1 MQKGRCRLKIAF
13 LVAHL
18 TSGGAERTVAYLS
31 SYLADKSWDVSIVSL
46 TDDIFYTLN
55 PKVQLKTLGIKSGY
69 SNVIERYLLIFRRY
83 YELAKYLRKNRPDVV
98 FCMLPNMA
106 KYILY
111 IHKILK
117 FKLITS
123 ERINPESC
131 IDLNTIKMKNRVYL
145 QSDGIVFQTK
155 RARDYYSPEISKKGI
170 VIHNAVGNEL
180 VYNVPDNIERKNKI
194 SAIGRLVD
202 QKDYP
207 TLLKSFKNVVEKYP
221 EFTLEIFGHGPDRK
235 ALKLLAD
242 DLGIGE
248 KVVFKGACSDAILQ
262 AADSAC
268 YVMSSLF
275 EGMPNALMEAMA
287 AGIPCVSTDCPN
299 GPNELIT
306 DGVNGLLVPLSD
318 VEALTSAILRMIED
332 KEFAE
337 KCGKNAKEILKT
349 HSVEIKAKEYMDFI
363 FKVHNGEV

>member
-1 MQKGRCRLKIAF
+1 MKIVF

-18 TSGGAERTVAYLS
+18 NSGGAERTVTYLS
-31 SYLADKSWDVSIVSL
+31 SYLAENSCDVSIVSL
-46 TDDIFYTLN
+46 TDDVFYTIN
-55 PKVQLKTLGIKSGY
+55 PKVNLKTFGIKSGY
-69 SNVIERYLLIFRRY
+69 SNIAERYYLIFRRY
-83 YELAKYLRKNRPDVV
+83 YELYKYLLKNKPDVV
-98 FCMLPNMA
+98 FCMLPGMA
-106 KYILY
+106 KYVLKL
-111 IHKILK
+111 HKKLK
-117 FKLITS
+117 FRLITS

-131 IDLNTIKMKNRVYL
+131 TNPSILKMKNSIYL

-155 RARDYYSPEISKKGI
+155 RARDYYPSEISKKGI

-180 VYNVPDNIERKNKI
+180 VYTVPENVIRKSKI

-207 TLLKSFKNVVEKYP
+207 TLMKSFKNVIEKHP
-221 EFTLEIFGHGPDRK
+221 EYTLEIFGSGPDEK
-235 ALKLLAD
+235 SLKLLAD
-242 DLGIGE
+242 NLGIGE
-248 KVVFKGACSDAILQ
+248 KVVFKGACKDAILQ
-262 AADSAC
+262 ASDSAC

-275 EGMPNALMEAMA
+275 EGMPNALMEAMG

-299 GPNELIT
+299 GPDELII

-318 VEALTSAILRMIED
+318 VDAMTKAILRMIED

-337 KCGKNAKEILKT
+337 LCGKNARNILKT

-363 FKVHNGEV
+363 FKVHNGEL

>member
-1 MQKGRCRLKIAF
+1 MKIAF

-31 SYLADKSWDVSIVSL
+31 SYLAENSCDVSVVSL

-55 PKVQLKTLGIKSGY
+55 PKVNLRTFGIKSGY
-69 SNVIERYLLIFRRY
+69 SNIFERYFLIFKRY
-83 YELAKYLRKNRPDVV
+83 YKLCRYLKKNKPDVV

-106 KYILY
+106 KYILH
-111 IHKILK
+111 IKKNLK
-117 FKLITS
+117 FKLVTS
-123 ERINPESC
+123 ERINPESSTSTE
-131 IDLNTIKMKNRVYL
+131 LLKKNAIFL
-145 QSDGIVFQTK
+145 ESDGIIFQTE
-155 RARDYYSPEISKKGI
+155 RARNFYSPKIREKGI
-170 VIHNAVGNEL
+170 VIHNAIGNQL
-180 VYNVPDNIERKNKI
+180 VYQVPKCIERKNKI

-221 EFTLEIFGHGPDRK
+221 EFTLEIFGKGYREN
-235 ALKLLAD
+235 ALSQLAD

-248 KVVFKGACSDAILQ
+248 KVVFKGECSDAILQ

-299 GPNELIT
+299 GPDELIT

-318 VEALTSAILRMIED
+318 VDALTEAIFRMIED
-332 KEFAE
+332 KDFAE
-337 KCGKNAKEILKT
+337 LCGKNARDILKT

-363 FKVHNGEV
+363 FKVYNGEL